1 VGAPVPRRPP
11 RASRDRR
18 LEAIWRALL
27 RRFGP
32 RRWWPARTP
41 FEVVVGAV
49 LTQNTSW
56 KNVERAIE
64 NLRRARA
71 LSPRAIA
78 SAPRAKL
85 EGWLRPSG
93 YYRVKAMRLR
103 EVVRWLGPGANS
115 RVDSLQRGSLA
126 ALRASL
132 LRVNG
137 VGPETADSILCYAGG
152 RRTFVVDLYTRRVL
166 ARHGILPPD
175 ATYEETQSYLR
186 ERLARSRYVYEEFH
200 ALFVA
205 VGNRYC
211 RARPRCEGC
220 PLEPLLPPGGPLPFG
235 EKGPARVVP
244 SRAARR

>member
-1 VGAPVPRRPP
+1 VPRRRPK
-11 RASRDRR
+11 ASGDRR
-18 LEAIWRALL
+18 LEAIWRRLHE
-27 RRFGP
+27 RFGP

-56 KNVERAIE
+56 KNVEHAIE

-71 LSPRAIA
+71 LSPRAI
-78 SAPRAKL
+78 SRAPRARL
-85 EGWLRPSG
+85 ERWLRPSG
-93 YYRVKAMRLR
+93 YFRVKTKRLR
-103 EVVRWLGPGANS
+103 EVVRWLGADE
-115 RVDSLQRGSLA
+115 RVERLRRGPLA

-132 LRVNG
+132 LEVNG
-137 VGPETADSILCYAGG
+137 VGPETADSILGYAGG

-166 ARHGILPPD
+166 ARHGLLPAD
-175 ATYEETQSYLR
+175 ADYERTQAFFH
-186 ERLARSRYVYEEFH
+186 ERLMQSRYVYEEFH

-205 VGNRYC
+205 VGNAHC

-235 EKGPARVVP
+235 ETKRRPVVP
-244 SRAARR
+244 SRASRS